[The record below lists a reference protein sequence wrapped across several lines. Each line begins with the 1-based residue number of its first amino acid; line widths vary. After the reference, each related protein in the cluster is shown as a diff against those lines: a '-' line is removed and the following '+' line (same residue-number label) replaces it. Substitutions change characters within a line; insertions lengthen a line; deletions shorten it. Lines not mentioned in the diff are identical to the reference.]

1 MRAEDVIRIRHMIE
15 AAQSA
20 MKFVANRQRAD
31 LATDRMLQFALVRAI
46 EIVGEAVN
54 KVSDETRSTNTGIPW
69 KAIIG
74 MRNRL
79 VHAYFEVDAE
89 ILWLVAL
96 EHVLSTP
103 FHKYT
108 HMKPRLSG
116 HGGVVNPRDTSRYR
130 FGLRLALTRDPS
142 ISLRVRICEMG
153 YLGMTT
159 RLAKFTCWAMST
171 AHRRPKAV

>member
-20 MKFVANRQRAD
+20 IQFVANRQRAD

-96 EHVLSTP
+96 EHVLRHDDAIGEVHVLGDVDST
-103 FHKYT
+103 
-108 HMKPRLSG
+108 S
-116 HGGVVNPRDTSRYR
+116 
-130 FGLRLALTRDPS
+130 
-142 ISLRVRICEMG
+142 
-153 YLGMTT
+153 
-159 RLAKFTCWAMST
+159 
-171 AHRRPKAV
+171 KA